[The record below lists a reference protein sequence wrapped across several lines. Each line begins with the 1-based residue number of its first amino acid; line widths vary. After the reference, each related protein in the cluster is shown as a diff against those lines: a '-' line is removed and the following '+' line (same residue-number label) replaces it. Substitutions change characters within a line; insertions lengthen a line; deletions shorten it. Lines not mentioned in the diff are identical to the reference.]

1 MVTKVRAD
9 RNPVSRT
16 DTRPA
21 PATQPADH
29 WQTAHT
35 RPSRSPASTAGLA
48 PGGAREQARAAVCTA
63 GHHPVLIRAAKELVE
78 STSKAVL
85 QERGQEIAD
94 RDDLPTLVKRA

>member
-29 WQTAHT
+29 WQTLPH
-35 RPSRSPASTAGLA
+35 PAQQI
-48 PGGAREQARAAVCTA
+48 AR
-63 GHHPVLIRAAKELVE
+63 
-78 STSKAVL
+78 
-85 QERGQEIAD
+85 
-94 RDDLPTLVKRA
+94 